1 MNTQLK
7 IKKLYIV
14 TIYTGEFWNGDEND
28 FTVAAT
34 STREARKVA
43 ILAMEHEGLGKR
55 HQIRKTFVQE
65 KESIY
70 CLQ

>member
-1 MNTQLK
+1 MNALK

-28 FTVAAT
+28 FTVAAE
-34 STREARKVA
+34 STREARRVA
-43 ILAMEHEGLGKR
+43 ILAMEYQGLGKR
-55 HQIRKTFVQE
+55 TQIRKTFVQE
-65 KESIY
+65 KECIY